1 LVQPGPKRIAFFG
14 DVVGCP
20 RAWRYQLELS
30 AWHAVNPD
38 YSFVIPIL
46 NERETL
52 EELYSRLEPVMQAL
66 DGPSE
71 VVLVDDGSTDGSY
84 EIMAKLHDRDPRIKA
99 LRLSRNF
106 GHQIA
111 LSAGLDHARGRAVI
125 IMDGDLQDPPEVAL
139 ELAERWREGYEV
151 VYAVRDHRAGES
163 RRKVATARWFYR
175 LLRRLS
181 EVDIPPDVGDFRL
194 VDRRAVDVVKSMPE
208 HRRYLRGMFAW
219 VGYSQ
224 TGVRY
229 ERVARPRG
237 QTKFTVRK
245 MLAFAADGIVSFS
258 AVPLRLALNVGFL
271 VSVATFVLGFAAII
285 LKLTGVYAA
294 PGWASIVVVIAFLGG
309 MQLTVLGVIGEY
321 IARIHEEVKQRPLY
335 LLHDQIGFPT
345 SRPSDAPA
353 PAEAAF
359 LTREPAD
366 PTPARG

>member
-1 LVQPGPKRIAFFG
+1 MKL
-14 DVVGCP
+14 
-20 RAWRYQLELS
+20 
-30 AWHAVNPD
+30 D

-52 EELYSRLEPVMQAL
+52 EELYRRLEPVMGAL
-66 DGPSE
+66 DGPCE

-84 EIMAKLHDRDPRIKA
+84 EIMAKLHERDPRVKA

-106 GHQIA
+106 GHQTA
-111 LSAGLDHARGRAVI
+111 LSAGLDHAQGRAVI

-139 ELAERWREGYEV
+139 QLAERWREGYDV
-151 VYAVRDHRAGES
+151 VYAVRVHRAGES

-194 VDRRAVDVVKSMPE
+194 VDRRAVDAVKGMRE

-229 ERVARPRG
+229 ERVARTRG
-237 QTKFTVRK
+237 ETKFTLRK
-245 MLAFAADGIVSFS
+245 MLAFATDGIVSFS
-258 AVPLRLALNVGFL
+258 AVPLRMALNLGFL
-271 VSVATFVLGFAAII
+271 VSVVTFVLGFVAIVC
-285 LKLTGVYAA
+285 KLTGVYAA
-294 PGWASIVVVIAFLGG
+294 PGWASIVVATAFLGG
-309 MQLTVLGVIGEY
+309 MQLIVLGVIGEY

-335 LLHDQIGFPT
+335 LLQDQLGFQTRDRSDT
-345 SRPSDAPA
+345 SEPDG
-353 PAEAAF
+353 AEF
-359 LTREPAD
+359 LPREPAE